1 MKKQKIKIIG
11 LTIIYMFFMLG
22 IAFYATMINKR
33 SIKDRSNIAFI
44 SAIEKEKKSL
54 ISKVYIKYDPK
65 YSPDSISAGEKID
78 WATQTILTM
87 EDSCRHRLDS
97 IFCEEIKKQGLNL
110 TSSISCTYNGKATNN
125 IETKVAK
132 GIKII
137 HEVIYRKDYKKENDI
152 TLRAYVY
159 IPLHVLI
166 GSTTLY
172 ILIVLSITGPTVFIF
187 IKNYRRE
194 QTEETATPVEAKART
209 TDNIKWII
217 INKDILWDEKNCII
231 KKGEKTIMLKGE
243 SLKFFR
249 MFLKSESFFL
259 RHNDIYN
266 SYGLKN
272 ELPEF
277 KDRIYHS
284 IKELRKDLTDLD
296 INIKAVRGM
305 GYQLTFH

>member
-1 MKKQKIKIIG
+1 
-11 LTIIYMFFMLG
+11 MLG

-44 SAIEKEKKSL
+44 SAIEKEKNHLSPRSTSNMILNTHL
-54 ISKVYIKYDPK
+54 IQFQQ
-65 YSPDSISAGEKID
+65 GKID

-172 ILIVLSITGPTVFIF
+172 ILIVLSITGPTVFI
-187 IKNYRRE
+187 
-194 QTEETATPVEAKART
+194 
-209 TDNIKWII
+209 
-217 INKDILWDEKNCII
+217 L
-231 KKGEKTIMLKGE
+231 
-243 SLKFFR
+243 
-249 MFLKSESFFL
+249 
-259 RHNDIYN
+259 
-266 SYGLKN
+266 
-272 ELPEF
+272 
-277 KDRIYHS
+277 
-284 IKELRKDLTDLD
+284 
-296 INIKAVRGM
+296 
-305 GYQLTFH
+305 